1 MEMASPFQEAQQ
13 RGRRLIG
20 PPKGSLPEDS
30 IRCCSP
36 QAMSRHRLR
45 TAPCLKSSGKLCT
58 HQTNVVGVL
67 GGCDSSTIIYLLLI
81 MQLTLNPYLIFLL
94 HVTISGLLTYWVLW
108 KRFSLDA
115 ANDRSSH
122 TGSTPSAGGVGI
134 VVSIII
140 GLIYLMPDY
149 WPLIIGL
156 VIIAGVSV
164 VDDIRSSS
172 KRLRLSFQFAAALL
186 IVSVAVPLVDKSTAV
201 WLLTLVA
208 VVWMVGLSN
217 AFNFMDGLDGFAGST
232 ALIASAFLAIIGN
245 ILQFDSAFWLGTV
258 MAASN
263 IGFLI
268 FNWPP
273 AKIFM
278 GDVGS
283 ASLGF
288 IFAAAAV
295 LFVPTMPWWVIPLL
309 LMHFIVDTSFTMIRR
324 LLGGENITQA
334 HRSHIYQLLNRSG
347 WSHTQLSLL
356 TIMLSIL
363 QGAAAVISLLLEQ
376 TQQIVVLVSFVFV
389 YLITAL
395 FVFNDAKR
403 RGLLD

>member
-1 MEMASPFQEAQQ
+1 MEL
-13 RGRRLIG
+13 GR
-20 PPKGSLPEDS
+20 
-30 IRCCSP
+30 
-36 QAMSRHRLR
+36 
-45 TAPCLKSSGKLCT
+45 
-58 HQTNVVGVL
+58 
-67 GGCDSSTIIYLLLI
+67 CDSSTIIFPLLV
-81 MQLTLNPYLIFLL
+81 MQQILNPYLIFLL
-94 HVTISGLLTYWVLW
+94 HVIISSSLTYWALW

-115 ANDRSSH
+115 ANERSSH
-122 TGSTPSAGGVGI
+122 TGSIPSAGGVGI
-134 VVSIII
+134 VVSIIT
-140 GLIYLMPDY
+140 GLVYLMPNY

-172 KRLRLSFQFAAALL
+172 KRLRISFQFAAALL
-186 IVSVAVPLVDKSTAV
+186 IASFAEPLLDKSTVV
-201 WLLTLVA
+201 WLHTLVA
-208 VVWMVGLSN
+208 IVWMVGLSN

-232 ALIASAFLAIIGN
+232 ALIASVFLAIIGN

-273 AKIFM
+273 AKVFM

-288 IFAAAAV
+288 IFAATAV
-295 LFVPTMPWWVIPLL
+295 LFVPTMPWWVIPMLL
-309 LMHFIVDTSFTMIRR
+309 LHFIIDTSFTMIRR
-324 LLGGENITQA
+324 LLAGENITQA

-347 WSHTQLSLL
+347 WSHTQLSML

-363 QGAAAVISLLLEQ
+363 QGAAAVIILLLEQ
-376 TQQIVVLVSFVFV
+376 TQQMVVLASFVLV
-389 YLITAL
+389 YLITAF
-395 FVFNDAKR
+395 FVFNGAKR